1 MEGIKAI
8 KSDLNRAIAQ
18 LKQLCTSDHFTDAE
32 INELAPKMAMNV
44 RKLQRKYDTAR
55 AKNKKVTAAISVTST

>member
-18 LKQLCTSDHFTDAE
+18 LNQLCTSDHFTDKE
-32 INELAPKMAMNV
+32 VNELSPKMAMNV
-44 RKLQRKYDTAR
+44 RKLQRKHDTAR